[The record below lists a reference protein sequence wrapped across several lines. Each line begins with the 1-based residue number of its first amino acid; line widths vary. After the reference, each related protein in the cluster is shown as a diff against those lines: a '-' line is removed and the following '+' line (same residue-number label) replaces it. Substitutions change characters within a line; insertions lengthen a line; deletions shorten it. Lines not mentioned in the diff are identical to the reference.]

1 MQKYELLKSDGLVDL
16 LEEVNSTHGIVDVNG
31 ENFRWRHVALFEAL
45 QSIII
50 SNERTE
56 IHERICDSFDRMSE
70 MSVGD
75 VQHAKHYSMAGKWNE
90 ACDKYMESGN
100 RGKPLVQLRRCS
112 GLLRRSE
119 KVPRSISE
127 AIFEV
132 EACLLYCIRLVSS

>member
-1 MQKYELLKSDGLVDL
+1 M
-16 LEEVNSTHGIVDVNG
+16 
-31 ENFRWRHVALFEAL
+31 ALFEAL

-90 ACDKYMESGN
+90 ACDKYMESGIVASHSFN
-100 RGKPLVQLRRCS
+100 FVDAVACYEEAKKCLVQSARPSL
-112 GLLRRSE
+112 
-119 KVPRSISE
+119 K
-127 AIFEV
+127 
-132 EACLLYCIRLVSS
+132 